1 LSDLSGTII
10 PKSDQLNA
18 DDLITGP
25 RTIKVTKVALLSEEQ
40 PVAIHF
46 EGDGGKPYKPGKSM
60 RRVLVHCWGSDGNV
74 YIGRSM
80 TIFRDEKIQFGGM
93 AVGGI
98 RISHLSHIDRPVTM
112 ALTETK
118 ARRKPFTV
126 QPLQVAPSTEDKVEA
141 GAKALLERIRGA
153 ADMAALEAI
162 TADAAVVKQR
172 DWLTKNRPALAES
185 IGAAVAEKLAGFD
198 PPEEAGTT
206 SASPPA
212 PVADQTD
219 LGLPA

>member
-1 LSDLSGTII
+1 MTDLSGTIV

-25 RTIKVTKVALLSEEQ
+25 RTIRVTKVALLGDEQ

-60 RRVLVHCWGSDGNV
+60 RRVLVHCWGSDGNA
-74 YIGRSM
+74 YAGRSM

-126 QPLQVAPSTEDKVEA
+126 QPLRDEAPQDKAAQAVA
-141 GAKALLERIRGA
+141 ALLDRIA
-153 ADMAALEAI
+153 AAATLADMQALTAEEVVVQQRGWLAKKRPDLGKQVDEAVLARVDAL
-162 TADAAVVKQR
+162 TPADE
-172 DWLTKNRPALAES
+172 PES
-185 IGAAVAEKLAGFD
+185 GDDEG
-198 PPEEAGTT
+198 
-206 SASPPA
+206 
-212 PVADQTD
+212 
-219 LGLPA
+219 LGLPAPQGRNG